1 MRSALAETAIASGA
15 RRVMLCTVELPD
27 GRHIR
32 VATDPVEVPTTLGD
46 GPYQYDP
53 FLDGITQFDEELD
66 LFGLDGVG
74 ALTQARVEVVAPADW
89 LAQIQAEWGHVAA
102 STLEIAY
109 LWPGETW
116 EARTVL
122 LAGQVQMIDFG
133 IEGAATSFSVEAS
146 PPATSATIGDDSR
159 DMGTDWPPPRTDA
172 VGATTMT
179 DLTGK
184 KGIYVYGVVSSIP
197 GYKIGALFGLNR
209 LVLCNHH
216 LVRSGAS
223 YQVEVFENGTSIG
236 LFTVTNATTT
246 STSQPYAYVEDA
258 AYFESG
264 DTGYTW
270 KSIYG
275 GLPAADGVQ
284 RPAIGAADIVRKLL
298 VESGVAVDW
307 RRTEPAL
314 QRLRDWPLGL
324 FIDQEETAI
333 SVLRDRILRHLPI
346 VEMTSAKGLWL
357 AWGDPHLAPIE
368 GHLTFGQEIVGRIGR
383 MTTSDL
389 DAVRNS
395 FVVNYNREMSSGD
408 FAGSVTVDASNST
421 LCALSQQ
428 LLQSKRRGDTGVRAH
443 EPLDVDT
450 CQDAATAI
458 RIGGALASRLALP
471 RRIITYELAP
481 DAYWIGAGS
490 VVHLTDAG
498 YALSKVRAVVRSVSR
513 AMTPFQATFEVI
525 DRSWL
530 SRDPV

>member
-1 MRSALAETAIASGA
+1 MRSALAESAISDGG
-15 RRVMLCTVELPD
+15 RRVMLCTLELPD

-53 FLDGITQFDEELD
+53 FLAGITQFDEEID

-89 LAQIQAEWGHVAA
+89 LAQIQAEWGHVVA

-109 LWPGETW
+109 LWLGETW

-122 LAGQVQMIDFG
+122 LAGQVQLVDFG

-159 DMGTDWPPPRTDA
+159 DMGTDWPPPLQDILLID
-172 VGATTMT
+172 MT

-184 KGIYVYGVVSSIP
+184 KGIYVYGVVGSIP
-197 GYKIGALFGLNR
+197 AYKVGEVGGQNR

-216 LVRSGAS
+216 LVRTGAS
-223 YQVEVFENGTSIG
+223 YPVTVYQNGTSIG
-236 LFTVTNATTT
+236 TWVVANTTT
-246 STSQPYAYVEDA
+246 SGGKPYAYVEDG
-258 AYFESG
+258 AYFAAG
-264 DTGYTW
+264 DTAYTW
-270 KSIYG
+270 RSAYG
-275 GLPAADGVQ
+275 GLPAADGIQ
-284 RPAIGAADIVRKLL
+284 RPALGASDVVRKLL
-298 VESGVAVDW
+298 VEAGLAVDW
-307 RRTEPAL
+307 RRSEAAL

-333 SVLRDRILRHLPI
+333 SVLRDRVLRHLPI

-368 GHLTFGQEIVGRIGR
+368 GHLTFGQEIVGRVDR

-389 DAVRNS
+389 DAMRNS
-395 FVVNYNREMSSGD
+395 FVINYSREMSSGD

-421 LCALSQQ
+421 LCYLSQQ
-428 LLQSKRRGDTGVRAH
+428 LLASKPRGDTGVRAH
-443 EPLDVDT
+443 EPLDIDT
-450 CQDAATAI
+450 CHDAATAI
-458 RIGGALASRLALP
+458 RIGSALASRLALP
-471 RRIITYELAP
+471 RRILTYELAP
-481 DAYWIGAGS
+481 DAYWLGAGS
-490 VVHLTDAG
+490 VIHLTDAG
-498 YALSKVRAVVRSVSR
+498 YALAKVRAVVRSVSR
-513 AMTPFQATFEVI
+513 AMTPFRATFEVI

-530 SRDPV
+530 SRDPL